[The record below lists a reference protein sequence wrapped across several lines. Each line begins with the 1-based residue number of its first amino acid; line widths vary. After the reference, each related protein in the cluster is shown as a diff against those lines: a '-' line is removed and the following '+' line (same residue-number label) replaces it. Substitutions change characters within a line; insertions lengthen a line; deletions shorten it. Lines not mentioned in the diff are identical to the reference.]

1 MDVSKR
7 YAPAIQRAR
16 QAGYSDA
23 EISQYV
29 SKLEPSQPKTGQ
41 GGFLTNL
48 LPTAG
53 GVVGGVV
60 GSLGGPLGTAA
71 GGAAGSGFGE
81 FLRQKLSGE
90 EVDLGTIGRET
101 AFGAIPGAGKLIG
114 TVAKGV
120 KAGAKVG
127 DVARAT
133 VGRQPRPV
141 MPQATATPAPGA
153 GYNTQFV
160 KQPTQA
166 ATELPQPTTT
176 AITTPTLRDKVLNT
190 AQQSE
195 ARAGGFNVGAKV
207 AGKDPLGLD
216 DSKRITQWL
225 DTKKVPAGNPVNRL
239 QTVEKLKAQAGQ
251 NIDSVVSRV
260 DNVRFQP
267 VEIQQVADDFVKDVS
282 KLPGANEAMIQRATE
297 YATNLTKGINSPRSA
312 VDFKRQLDDTI
323 SYVSSPDAATATE
336 QQVAKLLRGK
346 LVDFTNQRIPGL
358 KKFNDDYYNASDAA
372 KYLTQA
378 SRASNDLQLFG
389 TTIPGSGGLRK
400 TASSIGGQKV
410 RKALEGGA
418 QDTVEGGTK
427 KGFSQFIKPTVQ
439 QASVRALGSGVFGT
453 PFVGTGKPAEDITG
467 EGAAATALPQEAVG
481 TQQMPGQSQQ
491 YYEAAQQALQAGDL
505 KSYETLLGL
514 AENAMKFE
522 SAGKGKPL
530 SAEASKVIAN
540 AQSGLTSLD
549 QVRSMLQKDPSL
561 LGRTAIPFR
570 EQLGGLGASALGT
583 SSYDTATRN
592 IADVITRLRT
602 GAAITENEEKF
613 YRSQLPQPFDPP
625 ETVEQKLQMFEQLF
639 GSVASRNPSYSENSA
654 ADAFAR

>member
-1 MDVSKR
+1 MDAK
-7 YAPAIQRAR
+7 YAPAIKRAR

-29 SKLEPSQPKTGQ
+29 NKLEPSQPKTGQ
-41 GGFLTNL
+41 GGFFTNL
-48 LPTAG
+48 LPIAG
-53 GVVGGVV
+53 GVVGGAA
-60 GSLGGPLGTAA
+60 GLIGGPIGVAA

-166 ATELPQPTTT
+166 ATELPQPTAT

-267 VEIQQVADDFVKDVS
+267 VEVQQLADDFVKDVS
-282 KLPGANEAMIQRATE
+282 KLPGANDAMIQRATE

-323 SYVSSPDAATATE
+323 SYISSPDAATATE
-336 QQVAKLLRGK
+336 QQIAKLLRGK
-346 LVDFTNQRIPGL
+346 LVDFTNERIPGL
-358 KKFNDDYYNASDAA
+358 KKFNDDYYNASDAS

-410 RKALEGGA
+410 RQALGDTTGDIAEGE
-418 QDTVEGGTK
+418 VRK
-427 KGFSQFIKPTVQ
+427 RGFSQFVKPTLQ
-439 QASVRALGSGVFGT
+439 QTGTRVAATGLFGT
-453 PFVGTGKPAEDITG
+453 PFVGNGN
-467 EGAAATALPQEAVG
+467 ALPPESEAAVDMG
-481 TQQMPGQSQQ
+481 TPGIQGTETPGQSQQ
-491 YYEAAQQALQAGDL
+491 FYEAAQRALQAGDL
-505 KSYETLLGL
+505 KSYETLLGMS
-514 AENAMKFE
+514 ENAMKFE

-549 QVRSMLQKDPSL
+549 QVRSMLKNDPSL
-561 LGRTAIPFR
+561 LGKTAVPFR
-570 EQLGGLGASALGT
+570 DQLGGLGASALGT

-613 YRSQLPQPFDPP
+613 YRSQLPQPFDPL